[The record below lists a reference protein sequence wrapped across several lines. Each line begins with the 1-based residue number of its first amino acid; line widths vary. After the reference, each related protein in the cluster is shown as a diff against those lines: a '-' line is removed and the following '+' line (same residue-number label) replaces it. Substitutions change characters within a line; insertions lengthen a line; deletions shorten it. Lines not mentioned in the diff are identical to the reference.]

1 MTLSFHRSTIN
12 NSDGTLSIRIYHNGD
27 FPYEH
32 VRSVLGPLFENY
44 YGAEGLRSMV
54 EMIDHIWCAY
64 DIFTDQCIACALV
77 QYEPGRE
84 TLYIKLFGVRRINQG
99 QGVGSRLLDAI
110 LSWAKRQRYL
120 AVLLHTQVLLS
131 DCRCVELDCWDDDGY
146 LVIYHGRTSLIYLSP
161 DDNEEIEDSNDD
173 ELIHD

>member
-120 AVLLHTQVLLS
+120 AVLLHTQVNNYKAISLYKKMGFRKQLYLPNFFHSQTPTWSLLS
-131 DCRCVELDCWDDDGY
+131 GEPDGF
-146 LVIYHGRTSLIYLSP
+146 LMTAHL
-161 DDNEEIEDSNDD
+161 N
-173 ELIHD
+173 